1 MSDRSIKTALD
12 RLIHKPFFF
21 SVIFVLIFKIAIP
34 LLHINS
40 MDKHLSEY
48 LVLQQDKEENMRAV
62 IFHHIEDEVKW

>member
-1 MSDRSIKTALD
+1 MSERSIKTALD

-40 MDKHLSEY
+40 MDKHLSESITTG
-48 LVLQQDKEENMRAV
+48 QRENMRAV
-62 IFHHIEDEVKW
+62 IFHHMEGEVKW